1 MSFRKEKKIRLSIND
16 QIILKSKLISQGMKQ
31 IYTPR
36 IVNSVYF
43 DTEDYKMYHESEE
56 GIVPRKKVRIRWYNN
71 DLNKQTLENK
81 ISSYEG
87 RYKYSKN
94 IINTKDIKNNS
105 FLVDKTYGKI
115 SKTLKIQY
123 SREYFKFK
131 NMRLTFDSDI
141 IYTSLRKSS
150 LNYKRDFLCVVEIK
164 TPIDIDD
171 DYINKNFNLSWSR
184 FSKYARGILIFNEN

>member
-16 QIILKSKLISQGMKQ
+16 QIILKSKLKLQGMKQ

-36 IVNSVYF
+36 IVNSIYF

-56 GIVPRKKVRIRWYNN
+56 GIVPRKKVRIRWYNDN
-71 DLNKQTLENK
+71 FNEQILENK

-94 IINTKDIKNNS
+94 IIDKKSIENNS
-105 FLVDKTYGKI
+105 FLLDKTYGKI
-115 SKTLKIQY
+115 LKTLKIKY

-131 NMRLTFDSDI
+131 DMRLTFDSNI
-141 IYTSLRKSS
+141 NYRNLRKSS
-150 LNYKRDFLCVVEIK
+150 QNYKKDYLCVVEIK
-164 TPIDIDD
+164 TPINVED
-171 DYINKNFNLSWSR
+171 DYINKIFSLSWSR
-184 FSKYARGILIFNEN
+184 FSKYARGILISNEN